1 SVNENGKGS
10 IMKRNFVML
19 FSIVF
24 IFSFITACSSNDE
37 KSAKKES
44 DVEVNKEGFPIVDEK
59 LTMTMI
65 APGTAQSPA
74 WEEMDVIQEYAEK
87 TNIDFKFNTPPEE
100 NVGTDLNLELWSG
113 DIEDIIYGAD
123 TDDLPPA
130 MEVDYGEQGIL
141 LPLED
146 LIDEYA
152 PNIRCILIYQIL
164 E

>member
-1 SVNENGKGS
+1 KIIESVNENGKGS

-44 DVEVNKEGFPIVDEK
+44 DVGVNKEGIPIVDEK

-65 APGTAQSPA
+65 APGTAQSNA
-74 WEEMDVIQEYAEK
+74 WEEMYVIQEIEQK
-87 TNIDFKFNTPPEE
+87 MNIDYKINTPT
-100 NVGTDLNLELWSG
+100 VVDFGTNLDVALASG
-113 DIEDIIYGAD
+113 DNEDNIYDAE
-123 TDDLPPA
+123 TDDLTPA
-130 MEVDYGEQGIL
+130 IEVNYGEQVIL
-141 LPLED
+141 LPLD
-146 LIDEYA
+146 HVIDQYE
-152 PNIRCILIYQIL
+152 PNLKKLL